1 MDFVTWNKDYC
12 YAYWNSNGKG
22 GVYSRVHLA
31 PNTGC
36 TKPRTIIHEILHGI
50 GFMHIQKRPD
60 RDRYIRINW
69 NNIRPSAFEEF
80 KTIDGDTFGIPYDCG
95 SVMHYSKDAFSSNGG
110 DTITSIHPNCKL
122 PIADEWVNVRPMMS
136 AGDIE
141 AIKIQYCPSSSEPSY
156 EHNYYEYYPN
166 YQETYEYY
174 PNYQETYEYYPD
186 YNPFEYFNFNYH
198 FDFK

>member
-12 YAYWNSNGKG
+12 YCEWKSNGQG
-22 GVYSRVHLA
+22 SVYSRVHLN
-31 PNTGC
+31 PGTGC
-36 TKPRTIIHEILHGI
+36 TQT
-50 GFMHIQKRPD
+50 M
-60 RDRYIRINW
+60 
-69 NNIRPSAFEEF
+69 
-80 KTIDGDTFGIPYDCG
+80 
-95 SVMHYSKDAFSSNGG
+95 
-110 DTITSIHPNCKL
+110 TSIHPNCKL
-122 PIADEWVNVRPMMS
+122 PLADEWVNVRPMMS

-156 EHNYYEYYPN
+156 ENNDHEYYPN

-186 YNPFEYFNFNYH
+186 YNPFEYFDFNYH